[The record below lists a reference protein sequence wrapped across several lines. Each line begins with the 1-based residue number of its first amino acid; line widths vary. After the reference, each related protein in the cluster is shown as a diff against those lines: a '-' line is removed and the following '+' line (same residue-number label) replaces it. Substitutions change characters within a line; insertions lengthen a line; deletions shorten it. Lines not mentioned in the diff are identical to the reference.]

1 MNVTHPV
8 ICVASL
14 VLVLSGCA
22 VGEAPDAVGPGTR
35 LHPHLK
41 PDHKL
46 HGRHAQGRHGPGKQ
60 ETKPGSKSKSKP
72 KPTAKPPQQT
82 SRAAPSSSAASAV
95 PAPGGSPS
103 PSAPPTAETSDRD
116 GDVQGL
122 GAPSFADL
130 TGATLTADGGYTLT
144 VATAAGLPASSAD
157 KTMHVILFA
166 DVDGDGQIDYEN
178 WATLADNGW
187 SGAWRYPDGAKF
199 GSASGIHVTVSGSRL
214 TMTFPADHVGNAEHF
229 RWLVGAEYGSDA
241 QMASGTQS
249 SDYAPDNGSVDFPA
263 R

>member
-1 MNVTHPV
+1 MKVTRL
-8 ICVASL
+8 AL
-14 VLVLSGCA
+14 VLTSCAVVLTGCA
-22 VGEAPDAVGPGTR
+22 IGDSPEVSGAGTR

-41 PDHKL
+41 PEHKEHPPHGPKSKGHQDHHDKKAK
-46 HGRHAQGRHGPGKQ
+46 GPRPQGRPTEQ
-60 ETKPGSKSKSKP
+60 GSGG
-72 KPTAKPPQQT
+72 QT
-82 SRAAPSSSAASAV
+82 D
-95 PAPGGSPS
+95 
-103 PSAPPTAETSDRD
+103 PSAPVTSTDAGGTTAPTGPRSAQTSDSS

-122 GAPSFADL
+122 GAPAFADL
-130 TGATLTADGGYTLT
+130 TGATLTSDGGYTL
-144 VATAAGLPASSAD
+144 VATTAAALPASSTD
-157 KTMHVILFA
+157 KTMHLIFFA

-199 GSASGIHVTVSGSRL
+199 GGASGIHVTVSGSRL
-214 TMTFPADHVGNAEHF
+214 TMTFPADHVGNADHF

>member
-1 MNVTHPV
+1 VKVTRPAL
-8 ICVASL
+8 CVSSL
-14 VLVLSGCA
+14 VLAVSGCA
-22 VGEAPDAVGPGTR
+22 AGDAPGAAAPDTR

-41 PDHKL
+41 PEHTKHQK
-46 HGRHAQGRHGPGKQ
+46 HGAKASDPRHHGK
-60 ETKPGSKSKSKP
+60 KP
-72 KPTAKPPQQT
+72 KGTHPSGKPTTQHGGGGQSAPASPAT
-82 SRAAPSSSAASAV
+82 PADAGGTGGTTAPSGPLSAQ
-95 PAPGGSPS
+95 
-103 PSAPPTAETSDRD
+103 TADST

-130 TGATLTADGGYTLT
+130 TGATLTSSGGYTL
-144 VATAAGLPASSAD
+144 VVTAAAALPTSSSD
-157 KTMHVILFA
+157 KTMHVIFFA

-199 GSASGIHVTVSGSRL
+199 GSASGIHVTVSGSQM
-214 TMTFPADHVGNAEHF
+214 TMTFPADHVGNADHF

>member
-1 MNVTHPV
+1 VKVTH
-8 ICVASL
+8 L
-14 VLVLSGCA
+14 VLALTGCSLALTGCA
-22 VGEAPDAVGPGTR
+22 VGDSPDVSGPGTR

-41 PDHKL
+41 PEHKKDHK
-46 HGRHAQGRHGPGKQ
+46 HG
-60 ETKPGSKSKSKP
+60 TKSKDPRHHEKKTKGPHPSG
-72 KPTAKPPQQT
+72 KPTQQGGGGQAGPASPATSTDAGGTTAPAGPQ
-82 SRAAPSSSAASAV
+82 
-95 PAPGGSPS
+95 
-103 PSAPPTAETSDRD
+103 TADTADST
-116 GDVQGL
+116 GDVKGL

-130 TGATLTADGGYTLT
+130 TGAMLTSDGGYSLVVT
-144 VATAAGLPASSAD
+144 TAAALPASSTD
-157 KTMHVILFA
+157 KTMHVIFFA
-166 DVDGDGQIDYEN
+166 DVDGDGQIDHEN

-199 GSASGIHVTVSGSRL
+199 GGESGIHVTVSGSRL
-214 TMTFPADHVGNAEHF
+214 TMTFPADHVGNADHF

>member
-1 MNVTHPV
+1 MKVTQWALAL
-8 ICVASL
+8 ASCAL
-14 VLVLSGCA
+14 VLTGCA
-22 VGEAPDAVGPGTR
+22 VGDSTDGSGPGTR

-41 PDHKL
+41 PEHKKHQK
-46 HGRHAQGRHGPGKQ
+46 HG
-60 ETKPGSKSKSKP
+60 TKSNHHQHHEKKSKGPHPSGGS
-72 KPTAKPPQQT
+72 TEQGGGGQTDPPSPAT
-82 SRAAPSSSAASAV
+82 STDAGGTTAPSGPRSAQ
-95 PAPGGSPS
+95 
-103 PSAPPTAETSDRD
+103 TADST

-130 TGATLTADGGYTLT
+130 TGATLTANGGYSLVVT
-144 VATAAGLPASSAD
+144 TAAALPASSAD
-157 KTMHVILFA
+157 KTMHVIFFA
-166 DVDGDGQIDYEN
+166 DIDGDGQIDYEN

-199 GSASGIHVTVSGSRL
+199 GGESGIDVTVSGARL
-214 TMTFPADHVGNAEHF
+214 TMTFPSDHVGNASHF

-241 QMASGTQS
+241 QLASGTQS